1 MMIGEDKR
9 IFIDTNILVYANYTD
24 AIFKEQTRNKLFFL
38 MRNNYNFC
46 ISRQIIREFLVYITR
61 YNYEN
66 EKNNSKILL
75 DKVFDNLQQYQV
87 FEENEKVTKILKNL
101 IEKHN
106 LSGKKIH
113 DANIVATM
121 QAYNITKLFTNNVKD
136 FERYTDIIEIV
147 PLID

>member
-24 AIFKEQTRNKLFFL
+24 AMFKEQTRNKLIHL
-38 MRNNYNFC
+38 INNNYNFC

-61 YNYEN
+61 YNFEN
-66 EKNNSKILL
+66 DKINSTKLL

-87 FEENEKVTKILKNL
+87 FEENEKVTKMLKSL

-136 FERYTDIIEIV
+136 FERFTDIIEII
-147 PLID
+147 PLFE